1 MRMILRS
8 FSSSLAIHCRVVD
21 HKKIMAG
28 DLQLDEI
35 AEGIKDDIPLYEAD
49 THEISILIP
58 EDLQAGDTIHI
69 ITEITSDDPIPL
81 KRYARTILT
90 VT

>member
-8 FSSSLAIHCRVVD
+8 FSSSLAIHCLVVD

>member
-1 MRMILRS
+1 
-8 FSSSLAIHCRVVD
+8 
-21 HKKIMAG
+21 MAG
-28 DLQLDEI
+28 DLQIDEI
-35 AEGIKDDIPLYEAD
+35 AEGIKDDIPL
-49 THEISILIP
+49 ISILIP

>member
-1 MRMILRS
+1 MKSPKVSKMTSHYMKQTR
-8 FSSSLAIHCRVVD
+8 
-21 HKKIMAG
+21 
-28 DLQLDEI
+28 
-35 AEGIKDDIPLYEAD
+35 EAD

-58 EDLQAGDTIHI
+58 EDLQVGDTIHI

-90 VT
+90 VTTIKEDHA